1 MLVAKIGIGFLQLMV
16 SSVYTHLFICYVFSV
31 SYLNTPSHSLSSS
44 LIVTQLQPVSEV
56 HVLAMAAKLNSS
68 NWDVAVVEPDRFP

>member
-1 MLVAKIGIGFLQLMV
+1 MVAKSGIEFLQLMV
-16 SSVYTHLFICYVFSV
+16 SSVYTHLFIYYLFSV
-31 SYLNTPSHSLSSS
+31 SCLNTPSHSLSSS
-44 LIVTQLQPVSEV
+44 LIVTQLKPVSEV